1 VQRRLTRR
9 LPLPS
14 RDGQRSACPAPGAA
28 LGARA
33 EPWAR
38 RGGRRV
44 RWRLQGTRSEA
55 LAHKCFWASY
65 PSDHVW
71 TLREVLLFRVPSWP
85 QPQVC

>member
-1 VQRRLTRR
+1 V
-9 LPLPS
+9 
-14 RDGQRSACPAPGAA
+14 GAA
-28 LGARA
+28 WLPAGAL
-33 EPWAR
+33 ETP
-38 RGGRRV
+38 GG
-44 RWRLQGTRSEA
+44 GSEA